1 MRKKVIETVE
11 NLFIIILLSK
21 EIDLTRNFFISII
34 KLVGKKIKFLS
45 KKIIAKLCKIFGIS
59 ALITAFGGTSCSDM
73 FPRDSACLYGVP
85 GNIFDLNGEVIDIKG
100 NTIQGI
106 EIDVKVNAE
115 SASKSDSD
123 PLNEERDSK
132 TYLTTGTSDKDGKF
146 SLHWHCQNDDYLDFI
161 IEAKD
166 VDGELNG
173 SFDDTTETI
182 SYRIED
188 LDNNSQFD
196 NLAYSKDLKIQ
207 LSEKQLFKQKQKQ
220 K

>member
-1 MRKKVIETVE
+1 M
-11 NLFIIILLSK
+11 
-21 EIDLTRNFFISII
+21 
-34 KLVGKKIKFLS
+34 
-45 KKIIAKLCKIFGIS
+45 
-59 ALITAFGGTSCSDM
+59 SD
-73 FPRDSACLYGVP
+73 
-85 GNIFDLNGEVIDIKG
+85 
-100 NTIQGI
+100 
-106 EIDVKVNAE
+106 
-115 SASKSDSD
+115 
-123 PLNEERDSK
+123 
-132 TYLTTGTSDKDGKF
+132 KF

-173 SFDDTTETI
+173 SYDDTTETI

-207 LSEKQLFKQKQKQ
+207 LSEKQLFKLKQKQ

>member
-34 KLVGKKIKFLS
+34 KLVGKRIKFLS

-100 NTIQGI
+100 NAIQGI
-106 EIDVKVNAE
+106 EINVKVNAE

-132 TYLTTGTSDKDGKF
+132 TYLDSTTTDENGKF
-146 SLHWHCQNDDYLDFI
+146 NLHWHCQNESYIDFI

-173 SFDDTTETI
+173 SYDDATETV
-182 SYRIED
+182 SYRVADVEGKSPFGNIEY
-188 LDNNSQFD
+188 N
-196 NLAYSKDLKIQ
+196 KDLKIQ
-207 LSEKQLFKQKQKQ
+207 LSEKQLFKLKQKQ